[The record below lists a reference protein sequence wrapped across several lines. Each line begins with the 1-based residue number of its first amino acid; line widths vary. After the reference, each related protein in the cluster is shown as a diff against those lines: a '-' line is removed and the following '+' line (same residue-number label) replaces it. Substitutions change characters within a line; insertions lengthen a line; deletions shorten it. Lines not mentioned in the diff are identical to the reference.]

1 MCYPN
6 GMDVDSEKPWRDTY
20 KRLVALDKGW
30 EKPRFRAAAIKDL
43 RTFLETRCADVPHL
57 GPLARLARPEMTRQ
71 DLFALMVPCE
81 RELRRV
87 KVTDAE
93 ILSADLS
100 PEVEPAPKMPLTVIA
115 DNFRSAINVGTLFRG
130 CDCFGVQEAVLCGY
144 TPSPDDGRA
153 KQAALGAEAWV
164 PWSRAERTLEAVRA
178 QQAKG
183 IPVIALETVAGART
197 LETWSWDFPC
207 AVALGS
213 ERFGLDPDVVRACDG
228 VMRIPMYG
236 RKNSLNVVM
245 AFTLVAHTAR
255 QAWEAHRS

>member
-1 MCYPN
+1 
-6 GMDVDSEKPWRDTY
+6 MDVDSEKPWRDTY

-115 DNFRSAINVGTLFRG
+115 DNFRSAINVGTLFRV

-153 KQAALGAEAWV
+153 KQAALGAEALALVTEWEEFRR
-164 PWSRAERTLEAVRA
+164 PDWRMLTQNMQGRAL
-178 QQAKG
+178 
-183 IPVIALETVAGART
+183 
-197 LETWSWDFPC
+197 F
-207 AVALGS
+207 
-213 ERFGLDPDVVRACDG
+213 DG
-228 VMRIPMYG
+228 RNIYDAEELRKMGFTYLCIG
-236 RKNSLNVVM
+236 R
-245 AFTLVAHTAR
+245 
-255 QAWEAHRS
+255 